1 VDVGDDN
8 KNKAKEFQDVGKRL
22 REIRDEEDLTQV
34 EMASKLGI
42 SVPMLQNYEAGKNLV
57 SASALVILAGMK
69 VDINWLLAGDV
80 MTKFAVNKAD
90 VINPELLTD
99 LIEQFET
106 IVVSKKL
113 VISPK
118 DKALLINRL
127 LPKYNLAEKVDKEEL
142 TWLAEF
148 ANTNK

>member
-1 VDVGDDN
+1 MGDDN
-8 KNKAKEFQDVGKRL
+8 KNKTKEFQDVGKRL

-99 LIEQFET
+99 LIEQLET

>member
-1 VDVGDDN
+1 MGDDN